1 MSQVFFL
8 TGSSRGLGRK
18 IAEAVLAAGHQLV
31 ATARQPGS
39 LADLA
44 ERYGDRILPV
54 ALDVTDPAAAEA
66 AVAAGVAAFGRIDV
80 VGNNAGYANLAAI
93 EDITAEDFRA
103 QLDANLLGVV
113 NVTKAALPVLRAQGG
128 GRIIPLSSIGGRLA
142 TPGLA
147 ASPAAT
153 WAGRGFPAGLAP
165 APAPQIRR

>member
-8 TGSSRGLGRK
+8 TGSSRGLGRQ

-31 ATARQPGS
+31 ATARQPAS

-80 VGNNAGYANLAAI
+80 VVNNAGYANLARSRTSPPRTSA
-93 EDITAEDFRA
+93 
-103 QLDANLLGVV
+103 
-113 NVTKAALPVLRAQGG
+113 
-128 GRIIPLSSIGGRLA
+128 SSS
-142 TPGLA
+142 TPTCS
-147 ASPAAT
+147 AS
-153 WAGRGFPAGLAP
+153 
-165 APAPQIRR
+165 